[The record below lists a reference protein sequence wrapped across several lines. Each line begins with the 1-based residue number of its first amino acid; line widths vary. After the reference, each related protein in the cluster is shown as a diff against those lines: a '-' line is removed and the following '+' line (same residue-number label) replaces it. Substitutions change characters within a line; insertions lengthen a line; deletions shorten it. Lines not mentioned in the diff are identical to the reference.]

1 MTKSVVFVLG
11 ASGMVGKATVNA
23 LSKNFGE
30 KLDIR
35 AGVRNPAKVPE
46 FKSLQGVKVVQAEMS
61 KRDELLE
68 AFKDVD
74 VLFIVAPSSLNRLE
88 LITTA
93 AEAAKDA
100 GVKHFLTIGTP
111 IPTTRLGKQMMEIE
125 NIIINIGQSYT
136 ILQLPWFMDNYFAFK
151 QGIKKSSEV
160 RDNVDPTK
168 RFAAIAMDD
177 LGLAA
182 AVIMSSPEKHKDKK
196 YLMVSERHTFND
208 LVKAFSET
216 LGKDVKYVQQSFEEL
231 RSQWLQRGVSEW
243 HVDGLIEYFTEVNS
257 GTYEEQTDHDND
269 FTVITGKPSTSL
281 AAWVQKYANVFK

>member
-35 AGVRNPAKVPE
+35 AGVRNPEKVAE
-46 FKSLQGVKVVQAEMS
+46 FKTLQGVKIVQAEMS

-68 AFKDVD
+68 SFKDVD
-74 VLFIVAPSSLNRLE
+74 VLFIVAPGSLDRVE
-88 LITTA
+88 LTRTS
-93 AEAAKDA
+93 AEAARDA
-100 GVKHFLTIGTP
+100 GVQHFLSIGAP
-111 IPTTRLGKQMMEIE
+111 MNPTSLGEQMIEIE
-125 NIIINIGQSYT
+125 NIITNLGRSYT
-136 ILQLPWFMDNYFAFK
+136 ILQLPWFMDNYFFF
-151 QGIKKSSEV
+151 QQSIKASSEV

-168 RFAAIAMDD
+168 RFPAIAMDD

-182 AVIMSSPEKHKDKK
+182 AVIMSAPEKHKDKK
-196 YLMVSERHTFND
+196 YFMISERHTFND

-216 LGKDVKYVQQSFEEL
+216 LGKEVKYVQQSFEDVK
-231 RSQWLQRGVSEW
+231 SQWSQRGVSERQIN
-243 HVDGLIEYFTEVNS
+243 GLIEYWTDVSAGKYQER
-257 GTYEEQTDHDND
+257 TDHDND

-281 AAWVQKYANVFK
+281 ASWVQRYSNVFK

>member
-1 MTKSVVFVLG
+1 MSKSVVFVLG

-35 AGVRNPAKVPE
+35 AGVRNPEKVAE
-46 FKSLQGVKVVQAEMS
+46 FKSLQGVKIVQAEMS

-74 VLFIVAPSSLNRLE
+74 VLFIVAPGSLDRVE
-88 LITTA
+88 LTRTS
-93 AEAAKDA
+93 AEAARDA
-100 GVKHFLTIGTP
+100 GVKHFLSIGAP
-111 IPTTRLGKQMMEIE
+111 MNASRLGEQLIEIE
-125 NIIINIGQSYT
+125 NIITNLGRGYT

-151 QGIKKSSEV
+151 QSIKESSEV

-168 RFAAIAMDD
+168 RFPAIAMDD

-182 AVIMSSPEKHKDKK
+182 AVIMSSPEKHNEKR
-196 YLMVSERHTFND
+196 YFMLSERHTFND

-216 LGKDVKYVQQSFEEL
+216 LGKEVKYVQNSFEDV
-231 RSQWLQRGVSEW
+231 RTQWSKLGVSERQI
-243 HVDGLIEYFTEVNS
+243 DGLIEYWTDVSAGKFHERS
-257 GTYEEQTDHDND
+257 DHDND

-281 AAWVQKYANVFK
+281 ASWVQKYANAFK